1 MQSSRQVSQE
11 TVMSSGRGR
20 LPKAAAVAALLQA
33 TLFALAA
40 TPSQANPATVSYRC
54 KPAPSGG
61 GLLSVDYD
69 SGGRSIIAQ
78 FPDGR
83 SIRMSGR
90 AKRFYMYYAGEHTKV
105 WGIGQKT
112 INLAVTGQPTRRCV
126 ATSL

>member
-1 MQSSRQVSQE
+1 
-11 TVMSSGRGR
+11 MSSGRGR
-20 LPKAAAVAALLQA
+20 LPKAAAVAALPLA
-33 TLFALAA
+33 TLFALA

-61 GLLSVDYD
+61 GQLSIDYD

-90 AKRFYMYYAGEHTKV
+90 VKRFYMYYAGEHTKV

-112 INLAVTGQPTRRCV
+112 INLAVMGQPTRRCV